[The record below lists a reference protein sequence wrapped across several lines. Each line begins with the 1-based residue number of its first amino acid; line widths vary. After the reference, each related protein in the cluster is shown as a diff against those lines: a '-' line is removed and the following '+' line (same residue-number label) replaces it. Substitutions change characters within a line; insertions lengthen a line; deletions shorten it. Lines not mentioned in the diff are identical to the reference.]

1 MKLKLSNIV
10 EQNKL
15 FDSESFKELSPKL
28 KEAVS
33 DIFKLVK
40 NEGNIIFN
48 FENAVDKVAERHNVN
63 TKLIYDYF
71 DNEVNERL
79 GDK

>member
-15 FDSESFKELSPKL
+15 FDSNSYKKLSPKL
-28 KEAVS
+28 KEAVN
-33 DIFKLVK
+33 DVMKLVK
-40 NEGNIIFN
+40 NEGNLIFN
-48 FENAVDKVAERHNVN
+48 FENAVDKVAEQHNVN

-79 GDK
+79 GVK